1 MCRLKFCVS
10 ALVKQ
15 YGIHTVWSTIICHY
29 VTITPGILCVR
40 ASDILYGDD
49 HTKAVLDTVTAVKD
63 KVSHTAA
70 VFHGHLPMCVTGI
83 LYIQR
88 NLQ

>member
-1 MCRLKFCVS
+1 M
-10 ALVKQ
+10 
-15 YGIHTVWSTIICHY
+15 
-29 VTITPGILCVR
+29 R

-63 KVSHTAA
+63 KASHTAA